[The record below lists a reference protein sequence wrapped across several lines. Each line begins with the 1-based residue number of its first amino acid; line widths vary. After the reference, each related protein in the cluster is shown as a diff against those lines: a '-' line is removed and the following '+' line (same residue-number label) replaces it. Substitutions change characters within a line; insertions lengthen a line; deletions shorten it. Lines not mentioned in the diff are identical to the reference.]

1 MNCDICSEQIIVCV
15 LLTSETWEQI
25 ALDDYALCH
34 LCIDKRL
41 TEVGIKVH
49 DAEVQLIGLQSLRSS
64 PTTRTVKSGGWRSKE
79 AALAGPIGLPNLYT
93 RSI

>member
-1 MNCDICSEQIIVCV
+1 
-15 LLTSETWEQI
+15 
-25 ALDDYALCH
+25 
-34 LCIDKRL
+34 L

-49 DAEVQLIGLQSLRSS
+49 DAEVQLIGLQSLRTS
-64 PTTRTVKSGGWRSKE
+64 PTTRTLKAGGWRSKE